1 MSDRVDHVLLRALYA
16 LLGVV
21 VLSAGSAVLRTA
33 GTGLDPYTAANVGIS
48 ERLGLG
54 LGLYQ
59 LISNAV
65 LLIPML
71 LVGRRYLG
79 VGTLINMVLAGFFIE
94 WFSELLAGWMPG
106 DPTDG
111 QQAGFFAI
119 GIVLFAF
126 GAALYMSAG
135 VGTAPYDAIA
145 PMVVDAT
152 GWPYRP
158 LRVVQDTFFLM
169 VALLVSGPVG
179 VGTIV
184 TAFFAGPLIDL
195 FSRKVTTP
203 LIRTRVAAAGDRGDL
218 LSGWVAPIVSDLPR
232 VDHRGHRHE
241 DSTRD

>member
-1 MSDRVDHVLLRALYA
+1 
-16 LLGVV
+16 
-21 VLSAGSAVLRTA
+21 
-33 GTGLDPYTAANVGIS
+33 
-48 ERLGLG
+48 
-54 LGLYQ
+54 
-59 LISNAV
+59 
-65 LLIPML
+65 ML

-94 WFSELLAGWMPG
+94 WFSELLARWMPG

-111 QQAGFFAI
+111 QHAGFFAI